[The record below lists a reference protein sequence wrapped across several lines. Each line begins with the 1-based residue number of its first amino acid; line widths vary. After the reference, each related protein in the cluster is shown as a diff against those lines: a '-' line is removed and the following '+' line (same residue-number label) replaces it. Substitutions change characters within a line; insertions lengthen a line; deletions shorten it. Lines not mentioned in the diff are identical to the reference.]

1 MLQYREFLSLTDEEI
16 KFILTEMFNPT
27 KIENIESNKEYNEIT
42 AEITTDGWDDDEG
55 GKFEIEDVI
64 TLKIPTIYSCG
75 LEVDFYL
82 TSENKLKW
90 EQFLL
95 AKGCDYRLKDNPYME
110 EFEVRGC

>member
-27 KIENIESNKEYNEIT
+27 KIVNIERDKEWNKIT
-42 AEITTDGWDDDEG
+42 VEMTTGGWDDGEG
-55 GKFEIEDVI
+55 GEFEIENII
-64 TLKIPTIYSCG
+64 TLKMPTVYDCG
-75 LEVDFYL
+75 LEVDFSL
-82 TSENKLKW
+82 TSEDKLKW

-110 EFEVRGC
+110 EC

>member
-27 KIENIESNKEYNEIT
+27 KIVNIERDKEWNKIT
-42 AEITTDGWDDDEG
+42 VEMTTGGWDDGEG
-55 GKFEIEDVI
+55 GEFEIEDRI
-64 TLKIPTIYSCG
+64 TLKMPTVYDCG
-75 LEVDFYL
+75 LEVDFSL
-82 TSENKLKW
+82 TSEDKLKW

-110 EFEVRGC
+110 EC